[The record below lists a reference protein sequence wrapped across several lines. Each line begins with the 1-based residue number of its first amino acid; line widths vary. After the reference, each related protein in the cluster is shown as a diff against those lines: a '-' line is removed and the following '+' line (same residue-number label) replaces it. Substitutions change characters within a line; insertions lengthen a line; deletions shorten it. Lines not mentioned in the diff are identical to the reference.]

1 MDIKRL
7 AQSKEKNIFT
17 GVHMTVASLF
27 SDMILIGVFM
37 LAGFFVREIV
47 KPIQKLFLPASLIG
61 GLLAL
66 ILGQQMLGLVEIPE
80 SFSKFSNVLIAPIMA
95 ALLFG
100 VTINKKKVVGY
111 MDYICVEQGIYGMQM
126 AVGAALGA
134 LLAVLWPGLP
144 KGWGTMGVFAFQG
157 GHGNAG
163 AAGQTYENL
172 GIPENLSVG
181 MVLATFGLI
190 MAMLVGMVVVNIG
203 VRKGWT
209 KFVKDAQK
217 QPDWYYGG
225 VLPEEKRSSIG
236 STVTSSIGINHL
248 ALQGGWLLA
257 AVYAGRLLIK
267 AVGLVWPG
275 VSVLPTVIQ
284 GILGG
289 AIIWNLAKAVKLD
302 RYIDVKT
309 IKHVSGFL
317 LEVVVLTAMA
327 TLDIELISTY
337 IVPIV
342 IYTAICCALTLA
354 MSLGFCKLF
363 CKEEWFEKALMAFGV
378 GTGNTATG
386 LALVRAVDPDSNSS
400 APDNHGIYSAVMC
413 WKEAFGGLVPMWTM
427 SGIGMTVGVGGV
439 MCAICIVGCIL
450 FVRPSRKT
458 A

>member
-1 MDIKRL
+1 
-7 AQSKEKNIFT
+7 
-17 GVHMTVASLF
+17 MTVASLF

-302 RYIDVKT
+302 RYIDV
-309 IKHVSGFL
+309 SGFL

-413 WKEAFGGLVPMWTM
+413 WKEAFAGLVPMWTM

-439 MCAICIVGCIL
+439 MCAICIIVGCIL

>member
-1 MDIKRL
+1 M
-7 AQSKEKNIFT
+7 
-17 GVHMTVASLF
+17 
-27 SDMILIGVFM
+27 
-37 LAGFFVREIV
+37 
-47 KPIQKLFLPASLIG
+47 
-61 GLLAL
+61 
-66 ILGQQMLGLVEIPE
+66 
-80 SFSKFSNVLIAPIMA
+80 
-95 ALLFG
+95 
-100 VTINKKKVVGY
+100 
-111 MDYICVEQGIYGMQM
+111 
-126 AVGAALGA
+126 
-134 LLAVLWPGLP
+134 
-144 KGWGTMGVFAFQG
+144 
-157 GHGNAG
+157 
-163 AAGQTYENL
+163 
-172 GIPENLSVG
+172 
-181 MVLATFGLI
+181 
-190 MAMLVGMVVVNIG
+190 
-203 VRKGWT
+203 
-209 KFVKDAQK
+209 
-217 QPDWYYGG
+217 
-225 VLPEEKRSSIG
+225 
-236 STVTSSIGINHL
+236 TSSIGINHL

-317 LEVVVLTAMA
+317 LEIVVLTAMA

-354 MSLGFCKLF
+354 MSLVFCKLF

-413 WKEAFGGLVPMWTM
+413 WKEAFAGLVPMWTM

-439 MCAICIVGCIL
+439 MCAICIIVGCIL

>member
-337 IVPIV
+337 IV

-413 WKEAFGGLVPMWTM
+413 WKEAFAGLVPMWTM

-439 MCAICIVGCIL
+439 MCAICIIVGCIL

>member
-1 MDIKRL
+1 
-7 AQSKEKNIFT
+7 
-17 GVHMTVASLF
+17 MTVASLF

-126 AVGAALGA
+126 CVGAGLGA
-134 LLAVLWPGLP
+134 LLAVIWPGLP

-172 GIPENLSVG
+172 GIPGNMSIG

-190 MAMLVGMVVVNIG
+190 MAMLVGMIVVNIG

-225 VLPEEKRSSIG
+225 VLPDDKKTSIG
-236 STVTSSIGINHL
+236 NTVTSSIGINHL
-248 ALQGGWLLA
+248 ALQGGWLLGS
-257 AVYAGRLLIK
+257 VYVGRLLIK
-267 AVGLVWPG
+267 AVGLV
-275 VSVLPTVIQ
+275 
-284 GILGG
+284 
-289 AIIWNLAKAVKLD
+289 
-302 RYIDVKT
+302 
-309 IKHVSGFL
+309 
-317 LEVVVLTAMA
+317 
-327 TLDIELISTY
+327 
-337 IVPIV
+337 
-342 IYTAICCALTLA
+342 
-354 MSLGFCKLF
+354 
-363 CKEEWFEKALMAFGV
+363 
-378 GTGNTATG
+378 
-386 LALVRAVDPDSNSS
+386 
-400 APDNHGIYSAVMC
+400 
-413 WKEAFGGLVPMWTM
+413 
-427 SGIGMTVGVGGV
+427 
-439 MCAICIVGCIL
+439 
-450 FVRPSRKT
+450 
-458 A
+458 

>member
-1 MDIKRL
+1 
-7 AQSKEKNIFT
+7 
-17 GVHMTVASLF
+17 MTVASLF

-100 VTINKKKVVGY
+100 VTINRKKVVGY
-111 MDYICVEQGIYGMQM
+111 LDYICVEQEIYGMQM

-190 MAMLVGMVVVNIG
+190 MAMLVGMIVVNIG

-225 VLPEEKRSSIG
+225 VLPEKKR
-236 STVTSSIGINHL
+236 SSIGINHL

-354 MSLGFCKLF
+354 MSLGFCK
-363 CKEEWFEKALMAFGV
+363 EEWFEKQHTAFS
-378 GTGNTATG
+378 
-386 LALVRAVDPDSNSS
+386 LL
-400 APDNHGIYSAVMC
+400 
-413 WKEAFGGLVPMWTM
+413 
-427 SGIGMTVGVGGV
+427 
-439 MCAICIVGCIL
+439 
-450 FVRPSRKT
+450 
-458 A
+458 

>member
-1 MDIKRL
+1 
-7 AQSKEKNIFT
+7 
-17 GVHMTVASLF
+17 MTVASLF

-126 AVGAALGA
+126 CVGAGLGA
-134 LLAVLWPGLP
+134 LLAVIWPGLP

-172 GIPENLSVG
+172 GIPGNMSIG

-190 MAMLVGMVVVNIG
+190 MAMLVGMIVVNIG

-225 VLPEEKRSSIG
+225 VLPDDKKTSIG
-236 STVTSSIGINHL
+236 NTVTSSIGINHL
-248 ALQGGWLLA
+248 ALQGGWLLGS
-257 AVYAGRLLIK
+257 VYVGRLLIK

-275 VSVLPTVIQ
+275 VSVLPSVIQ

-289 AIIWNLAKAVKLD
+289 AIVWNVAKAVKLD

-327 TLDIELISTY
+327 TLDIDLISTY

-342 IYTAICCALTLA
+342 VYTAICCALTLA
-354 MSLGFCKLF
+354 IALGFCKLF
-363 CKEEWFEKALMAFGV
+363 CKDEWFEKAIMAFGV

-400 APDNHGIYSAVMC
+400 APDNHGVYSAVMC
-413 WKEAFGGLVPMWTM
+413 WKEAFAGLVPMWTM
-427 SGIGMTVGVGGV
+427 TGVGMTMGVGGA
-439 MCAICIVGCIL
+439 MFAICIIVGCIL
-450 FVRPSRKT
+450 SVRPNKKT

>member
-317 LEVVVLTAMA
+317 LEVVVLTAII
-327 TLDIELISTY
+327 LLI
-337 IVPIV
+337 P
-342 IYTAICCALTLA
+342 
-354 MSLGFCKLF
+354 GKLF
-363 CKEEWFEKALMAFGV
+363 YLHFPAHRRILRFRQRLNDIFHNHPRHILSRRRQLPIRQKLKLLFLQAVSRKKQPTRFFRILKR
-378 GTGNTATG
+378 
-386 LALVRAVDPDSNSS
+386 LAAHPISKFFNYIHCSFFHSFKFIFLSYRPDADGYGS
-400 APDNHGIYSAVMC
+400 APLQENGHS
-413 WKEAFGGLVPMWTM
+413 L
-427 SGIGMTVGVGGV
+427 
-439 MCAICIVGCIL
+439 L
-450 FVRPSRKT
+450 
-458 A
+458 

>member
-236 STVTSSIGINHL
+236 INHL

-413 WKEAFGGLVPMWTM
+413 WKEAFAGLVPMWTM
-427 SGIGMTVGVGGV
+427 SGIGMTVGVGGM
-439 MCAICIVGCIL
+439 MCAICIIVGCIL